1 MTEPL
6 RVVFMGTPEFALPAL
21 KALHGSS
28 HTVLRVITQPDRRQG
43 RGRKPQPPPVKRL
56 AESLGYPVDQ
66 PPDGVGRDPALVEAL
81 RSLAPDVF
89 AVVAY
94 GSLLPRRLLDLPRL
108 GAVNIHP
115 SLLPRYRGP
124 APIQW
129 AVLNREPETGVT
141 TMILDRGVDTGDI
154 LMRERTPLAPRE
166 TAESLHDRLAEMG
179 AHLLVRTLD
188 GLSRGSITPRPQSDE
203 GACHAPR
210 LTKADGRMDWRRSA
224 ADLDAFVRGM
234 NPWPGAYTFAGDRMI
249 KVYQAEPAVLDAPA
263 GPGTVVPGFP
273 DELRVAAGEGAL
285 SLLEVQGAS
294 GRRMPIAD
302 YLRGHALSPGTVLA

>member
-1 MTEPL
+1 MIEPL

-21 KALHGSS
+21 AALHESS
-28 HTVLRVITQPDRRQG
+28 HAVLRVVTQPDRRQG

-66 PPDGVGRDPALVEAL
+66 PPEGIGRDPELTEAL
-81 RSLAPDVF
+81 RAMAPDVF

-129 AVLNREPETGVT
+129 AVLNREAETGVT
-141 TMILDRGVDTGDI
+141 TMILDEGVDTGDI
-154 LMRERTPLAPRE
+154 LMQERTPLAPRE
-166 TAESLHDRLAEMG
+166 TSETLHDRLAEMG
-179 AHLLVRTLD
+179 ADLLVLTLD
-188 GLSRGSITPRPQSDE
+188 GLAQGAITPRPQTE
-203 GACHAPR
+203 AGASHAPR
-210 LTKADGRMDWRRSA
+210 LTKADGRMDWRRPA

-234 NPWPGAYTFAGDRMI
+234 NPWPGAYTFAGDRRI
-249 KVYQAEPAVLDAPA
+249 KVYRAEPAVLDAPA
-263 GPGTVVPGFP
+263 DPGTVVPAFP
-273 DELRVAAGEGAL
+273 DELRVAAGDGAL

-302 YLRGHALSPGTVLA
+302 YLRGHALPPCTVLA